1 MEIPAAELP
10 KLPEGEYYYF
20 QLIGLTVVSDTGD
33 TVGTLTEI
41 IETGANNVYVV
52 KTAEGKEIYLPAIP
66 SCVLSVQQEEKTPP
80 APPPAR
86 APPRPQIF
94 NIYFKSAFTGLGIN
108 MKIDIL
114 SLFPEFIE
122 AFFRQSMI
130 KRALDAGIIEM
141 AVTDPRE
148 FSHSRHHQVDDTIY
162 GGGAG
167 MLMQCGPL
175 FEACES
181 VLPQKGPRDRV
192 VFLSPAGI
200 PFTQD
205 KAKELYCSY
214 DHLVLICGHYEGVDH
229 RVEEHLADELI
240 SIGDYVLTGGELGAM
255 VISDAVARMVPG
267 VLGDA
272 GSAAGDSFYE
282 PILEYPQYTKP
293 VDYRGWKVPEILV
306 SGHHANIARWRR
318 KEALRRTLKC
328 RPDLLAKLQMTA
340 EDKKLMAEIA
350 EEGEES

>member
-1 MEIPAAELP
+1 
-10 KLPEGEYYYF
+10 
-20 QLIGLTVVSDTGD
+20 
-33 TVGTLTEI
+33 
-41 IETGANNVYVV
+41 
-52 KTAEGKEIYLPAIP
+52 
-66 SCVLSVQQEEKTPP
+66 
-80 APPPAR
+80 
-86 APPRPQIF
+86 
-94 NIYFKSAFTGLGIN
+94 
-108 MKIDIL
+108 
-114 SLFPEFIE
+114 
-122 AFFRQSMI
+122 MI
-130 KRALDAGIIEM
+130 KRALDAGLIEM

-205 KAKELYCSY
+205 KAKELYRDY
-214 DHLVLICGHYEGVDH
+214 NHLVLICGHYEGVDH
-229 RVEEHLADELI
+229 RVEEYLADELI

-282 PILEYPQYTKP
+282 PILEYPQYTRP
-293 VDYRGWKVPEILV
+293 ADFRGMRVPEVLT
-306 SGHHANIARWRR
+306 SGNHAAIARWRR
-318 KEALRRTLKC
+318 EMSLKNTYEKRPELLKNAQLNEKDKWFLRTLGW
-328 RPDLLAKLQMTA
+328 
-340 EDKKLMAEIA
+340 
-350 EEGEES
+350 EEL

>member
-1 MEIPAAELP
+1 MRID
-10 KLPEGEYYYF
+10 
-20 QLIGLTVVSDTGD
+20 IITVVPELMES
-33 TVGTLTEI
+33 
-41 IETGANNVYVV
+41 
-52 KTAEGKEIYLPAIP
+52 P
-66 SCVLSVQQEEKTPP
+66 
-80 APPPAR
+80 
-86 APPRPQIF
+86 
-94 NIYFKSAFTGLGIN
+94 FKA
-108 MKIDIL
+108 
-114 SLFPEFIE
+114 
-122 AFFRQSMI
+122 SMM
-130 KRALDAGIIEM
+130 KRAIEKGLVEVHFHNVRDF
-141 AVTDPRE
+141 ATNNYK
-148 FSHSRHHQVDDTIY
+148 QIDDTQY

-205 KAKELYCSY
+205 KAKELYRDY

-293 VDYRGWKVPEILV
+293 VDYRGWKVPEVLV

-350 EEGEES
+350 GEEEES

>member
-1 MEIPAAELP
+1 
-10 KLPEGEYYYF
+10 
-20 QLIGLTVVSDTGD
+20 
-33 TVGTLTEI
+33 
-41 IETGANNVYVV
+41 
-52 KTAEGKEIYLPAIP
+52 
-66 SCVLSVQQEEKTPP
+66 
-80 APPPAR
+80 
-86 APPRPQIF
+86 
-94 NIYFKSAFTGLGIN
+94 

-130 KRALDAGIIEM
+130 KRALDAGLIEM

-192 VFLSPAGI
+192 VFLSPAGS

-205 KAKELYCSY
+205 KAKALYRDY

-293 VDYRGWKVPEILV
+293 VD
-306 SGHHANIARWRR
+306 
-318 KEALRRTLKC
+318 
-328 RPDLLAKLQMTA
+328 
-340 EDKKLMAEIA
+340 
-350 EEGEES
+350 